1 MEKLLKNVTGLFNDF
16 RIDAQQRAL
25 KGNKAAGARS
35 RKVSL
40 ELEKLLKEWRK
51 ISVKEESK

>member
-35 RKVSL
+35 RKTSL
-40 ELEKLLKEWRK
+40 ELDKLLKEWRK
-51 ISVKEESK
+51 ISVGK

>member
-35 RKVSL
+35 RKTSL
-40 ELEKLLKEWRK
+40 DIEKLLKEWRK
-51 ISVKEESK
+51 LSVKEEVR